1 MAKSDIVDLLLV
13 RTGRT
18 EWDDTGRLQGGTDLP
33 LSEGGRSDLAQT
45 LDGNLKH
52 AGSPAITLVIHAPDE
67 ASSQSARMLSELGGG
82 KLKPGPGLGA
92 MRLGL
97 WEGLLETE
105 LMDRYPTSYRQWRDN
120 PAMVNPPEGE
130 TLLDTQLRLVRTL
143 LKATERSAGKTVAVV
158 LRPLEFGLLR
168 GTLAGRPTTD
178 LWTLIE
184 DGPATERFSVAR
196 GSLKNLIENFKARI

>member
-13 RTGRT
+13 RSGRT

-33 LSEGGRSDLAQT
+33 LSEGGRTDLART
-45 LDGNLKH
+45 MDGNLKH
-52 AGSPAITLVIHAPDE
+52 AGSPAITLVVHAPDE
-67 ASSQSARMLSELGGG
+67 ASSQTARMLAELGGG
-82 KLKPGPGLGA
+82 RLKPAPGFGA

-105 LMDRYPTSYRQWRDN
+105 LMDRYRTSYRQWREN
-120 PAMVNPPEGE
+120 PALVNPPEGE
-130 TLLDTQLRLVRTL
+130 TLLDTQLRLAQAL
-143 LKATERSAGKTVAVV
+143 LKVTERSAGKTVATV

-168 GTLAGRPTTD
+168 GTLADRHMTD

-196 GSLKNLIENFKARI
+196 GSLKDLIDNFKART